1 MSEMVMILPVM
12 ALTAIVLVGILVVF
26 RKYLAIRDKL
36 DAEFAQTPPT
46 NIRRSGE
53 APRAAVPARKPP
65 QIIRHAEPQRH
76 AA

>member
-1 MSEMVMILPVM
+1 MSEMVMIVPVI

-36 DAEFAQTPPT
+36 DAEFTQAPAAPA
-46 NIRRSGE
+46 R
-53 APRAAVPARKPP
+53 APRAVAPERKQP
-65 QIIRHAEPQRH
+65 QIVRHAEPQRH

>member
-36 DAEFAQTPPT
+36 DAEFVQAQPT
-46 NIRRSGE
+46 NTRRSSE
-53 APRAAVPARKPP
+53 TPRAAVPERKPP
-65 QIIRHAEPQRH
+65 QIVRHAEPQRH